1 MSSTSDAAQWLEQSV
16 GVGGVFTKEQLRAA
30 FPGVTQID
38 RRVRDLRERGW
49 VIDTR
54 RQDPTLGQ
62 TEMRL
67 VTIGTLERPPRTV
80 SSKDRRE
87 VLIAWAFSCC
97 LCGAQGSSCYED
109 AKHVRVQLVV
119 RELPGTVETLVP
131 VCLRC
136 SPTVIELSD
145 VEPAIEGPVA
155 DAVRLTSEEWRR
167 ACLMRVGVALSGSSR

>member
-1 MSSTSDAAQWLEQSV
+1 MSSTTDAARWLEDSV
-16 GVGGVFTKEQLRAA
+16 GLGGVFTKEQLRAA

-67 VTIGTLERPPRTV
+67 VTIGGLTKPANAV
-80 SSKDRRE
+80 SSKDRRDTL
-87 VLIAWAFSCC
+87 VSWAYSCC
-97 LCGAQGSSCYED
+97 LCGAQASSSYAD

-119 RELPGTVETLVP
+119 TRVPNRSDALVP
-131 VCLRC
+131 ACLRC
-136 SPTVIELSD
+136 VPSIAEIAEASPAGDEDVQVAVSLSVD
-145 VEPAIEGPVA
+145 
-155 DAVRLTSEEWRR
+155 EWRR
-167 ACLMRVGVALSGSSR
+167 ACLARLAERLTGLN

>member
-1 MSSTSDAAQWLEQSV
+1 MSSTSAAAEWLQNSV

-62 TEMRL
+62 SEMRL
-67 VTIGTLERPPRTV
+67 VHIGGLTKPSNPIN
-80 SSKDRRE
+80 SKDRRDAL
-87 VLIAWAFSCC
+87 VNWAYSCS
-97 LCGAQGSSCYED
+97 LCGAQGSSIYSD

-119 RELPGTVETLVP
+119 TRVPGRPDLLVP

-136 SPTVIELSD
+136 KPSVLKLEDGLSPVDE
-145 VEPAIEGPVA
+145 
-155 DAVRLTSEEWRR
+155 AVRQAASLDADQWRL
-167 ACLMRVGVALSGSSR
+167 ACLARVARHLAEPH

>member
-1 MSSTSDAAQWLEQSV
+1 MSSTSDAARWLEDSV
-16 GVGGVFTKEQLRAA
+16 GVGGIFTKEQLRVA

-67 VTIGTLERPPRTV
+67 VTIGGLAKPASSV
-80 SSKDRRE
+80 SSKDRRDTL
-87 VLIAWAFSCC
+87 VSWAYMCC
-97 LCGAQGSSCYED
+97 LCGAPGSSSYAD

-119 RELPGTVETLVP
+119 TRVPNRSDVLVP
-131 VCLRC
+131 TCLRC
-136 SPTVIELSD
+136 APSIAELHEVSPAANEAVQQAASLS
-145 VEPAIEGPVA
+145 A
-155 DAVRLTSEEWRR
+155 DEWRR
-167 ACLMRVGVALSGSSR
+167 ACLTRLAERLTEPN